1 MSTTSD
7 VTLPIPPPNET
18 GPSFDFLTW
27 FELNRPRIIAGVGVV
42 VVGVLV
48 FLFIR
53 WRHDQSEAAA
63 SAALSAVLNGGGG
76 STQPTGASL
85 LALAEAHSGTRA
97 AERARLLGA
106 GRLYVEGKF
115 GEAQTQ
121 FDKFTVD
128 YSESPLLNTA
138 LLGLASSLD
147 SQNKTNEAL
156 TAYQR
161 LISTAPNDP
170 IAARARLSKA
180 RIHEALNQPATA
192 VALYDEL
199 SRSQTAGELGQEAA
213 VLRARLIAVHPE
225 LDSTLAMTNSV
236 RVAAPPAK
244 P

>member
-7 VTLPIPPPNET
+7 VTLPVPPPNET
-18 GPSFDFLTW
+18 GPGFDFLTW

-53 WRHDQSEAAA
+53 WQHEQSENAA
-63 SAALSAVLNGGGG
+63 SSALSTVLNGSG
-76 STQPTGASL
+76 SSSQPTGAAL
-85 LALAEAHSGTRA
+85 LALADAHSGTKA

-106 GRLYVEGKF
+106 GRLYVEGKY

-121 FDKFTVD
+121 FDKFTID
-128 YSESPLLNTA
+128 YPESPLLNTA

-170 IAARARLSKA
+170 ISARARLSKA
-180 RIHEALNQPATA
+180 RIHEALNQAATA

-213 VLRARLIAVHPE
+213 VLRARLVAAHPE
-225 LDSTLAMTNSV
+225 LDTTPTLTNSV
-236 RVAAPPAK
+236 RVTAPPAK

>member
-7 VTLPIPPPNET
+7 VTLPVPPPNET
-18 GPSFDFLTW
+18 GPGFDFLTW
-27 FELNRPRIIAGVGVV
+27 FELNRSRIIAGAGVV

-53 WRHDQSEAAA
+53 WQHDQNESAA
-63 SAALSAVLNGGGG
+63 SSALSAVLNGSGNAA
-76 STQPTGASL
+76 QPSGAAL
-85 LALAEAHSGTRA
+85 LAVADAHSGTQA
-97 AERARLLGA
+97 AERARLLAA
-106 GRLYVEGKF
+106 GRLYVEGKY
-115 GEAQTQ
+115 ADAHTQ

-128 YSESPLLNTA
+128 YPESPLFNTA

-156 TAYQR
+156 AAYQR

-180 RIHEALNQPATA
+180 RIHEALNQAATA
-192 VALYDEL
+192 VALYDEI
-199 SRSQTAGELGQEAA
+199 SRSQTAGDLGQEAA
-213 VLRARLIAVHPE
+213 ILRARLVTAHPE
-225 LDSTLAMTNSV
+225 LESTPTLTNTV
-236 RVAAPPAK
+236 RVTAPPAK

>member
-1 MSTTSD
+1 MSTTTD
-7 VTLPIPPPNET
+7 VTLPVPPPNET
-18 GPSFDFLTW
+18 GPGFDFLTW

-53 WRHDQSEAAA
+53 WQHDQSEAAA
-63 SAALSAVLNGGGG
+63 SAALSSVVNANGTATPPSG
-76 STQPTGASL
+76 TAL
-85 LALAEAHSGTRA
+85 LAIAEAHAGTKA

-128 YSESPLLNTA
+128 YPDSPLLNTA

-170 IAARARLSKA
+170 IAARARLNKA
-180 RIHEALNQPATA
+180 RIHEALNQAAAA

-213 VLRARLIAVHPE
+213 VLRARLITVHPE
-225 LDSTLAMTNSV
+225 FDSTHALTNAV
-236 RVAAPPAK
+236 RVTAPPAK